1 MAMKL
6 SLETHRIIESYKH
19 LPTEVV
25 WNDPPSTKHHAGM
38 AHLNECL
45 LNYHFFCT
53 FRAVRRHGWS
63 KLMVHQVS
71 LVFYEWTSPQT
82 HPEKKRSFLKTL
94 IHFCCNAGI
103 IHLAAEK
110 DHNDTT
116 PWTDP
121 TFIQWQ
127 LQHGTRHVKCACH
140 EALLPHR
147 VIRFY
152 RGRFTTFK
160 DSGAETKCS
169 AAASAMM
176 GIPSKRGF
184 FRQSYTTVQTEKL
197 LVISTPTVHGRCS
210 TLIVCKPNFWV
221 HESQHWKFMI
231 PSCLFFSA
239 WSSTVSCDQTLASF
253 IKFRQQNQK

>member
-71 LVFYEWTSPQT
+71 LVFLVFYEWTSPQT

-94 IHFCCNAGI
+94 IPFCCNAGI

-116 PWTDP
+116 PWTHP

-210 TLIVCKPNFWV
+210 TLIVCKPNLSSWITTLKI
-221 HESQHWKFMI
+221 HDSIM
-231 PSCLFFSA
+231 PLFQRLIIDSVV
-239 WSSTVSCDQTLASF
+239 WSNTCILH
-253 IKFRQQNQK
+253 

>member
-1 MAMKL
+1 M
-6 SLETHRIIESYKH
+6 THQA
-19 LPTEVV
+19 
-25 WNDPPSTKHHAGM
+25 PSTMQAWPTSMNVFLTTTFSVPFAQFGDMDEANSWCIKY
-38 AHLNECL
+38 LW
-45 LNYHFFCT
+45 FFW
-53 FRAVRRHGWS
+53 F
-63 KLMVHQVS
+63 
-71 LVFYEWTSPQT
+71 FYEWTSPQT

-94 IHFCCNAGI
+94 IPFCCNAGI

-160 DSGAETKCS
+160 DSGAETKLQRSGECND
-169 AAASAMM
+169 
-176 GIPSKRGF
+176 GHPKQKGF
-184 FRQSYTTVQTEKL
+184 L
-197 LVISTPTVHGRCS
+197 
-210 TLIVCKPNFWV
+210 
-221 HESQHWKFMI
+221 
-231 PSCLFFSA
+231 
-239 WSSTVSCDQTLASF
+239 
-253 IKFRQQNQK
+253 